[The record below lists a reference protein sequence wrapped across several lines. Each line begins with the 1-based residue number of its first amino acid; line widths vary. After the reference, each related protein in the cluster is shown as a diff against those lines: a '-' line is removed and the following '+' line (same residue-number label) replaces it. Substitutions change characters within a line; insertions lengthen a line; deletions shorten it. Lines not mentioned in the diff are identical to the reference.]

1 MQMTIPKN
9 QAIIIEYGKTLTT
22 NRHFNSYM
30 DWNDYV
36 VIDID
41 EFAEDIVNTIAKDFS
56 NPDINS
62 GELIDGAVDNH
73 LNDLRQQLIEAVE
86 NKIIFR

>member
-1 MQMTIPKN
+1 MIIPKN
-9 QAIIIEYGKTLTT
+9 QAIIIAHENALIV
-22 NRHFNSYM
+22 NRDFNSYM

-56 NPDINS
+56 NPDINT

-86 NKIIFR
+86 NKIIYR

>member
-1 MQMTIPKN
+1 MQMIIPKN
-9 QAIIIEYGKTLTT
+9 QAIIIAHGNALIV
-22 NRHFNSYM
+22 NRDFDSYM

-36 VIDID
+36 VVDID

-56 NPDINS
+56 NADINT

-86 NKIIFR
+86 NKIIYR

>member
-1 MQMTIPKN
+1 MQMIIPKN
-9 QAIIIEYGKTLTT
+9 QAIIIVHGNALIV
-22 NRHFNSYM
+22 NRDFDSYM

-56 NPDINS
+56 NPDINT

-86 NKIIFR
+86 NKIIYR

>member
-1 MQMTIPKN
+1 MIIPKN
-9 QAIIIEYGKTLTT
+9 QAIIIAHGNALIV
-22 NRHFNSYM
+22 NRDFDSYM

-56 NPDINS
+56 NPDINT

-86 NKIIFR
+86 NKIIYR